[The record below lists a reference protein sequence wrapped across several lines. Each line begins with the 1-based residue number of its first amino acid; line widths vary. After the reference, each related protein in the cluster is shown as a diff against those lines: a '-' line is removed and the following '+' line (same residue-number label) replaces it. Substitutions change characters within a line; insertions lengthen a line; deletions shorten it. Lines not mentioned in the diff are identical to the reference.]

1 MFVCL
6 SVLLPFCLFFSH
18 IYLWMY
24 IGFNLAASVC
34 LYACVILLSAACIS
48 LSVFLPFIVFTACLS
63 VFLCACLFLYKHVCL
78 CVCIP
83 VCCTISYHSVCLHVI
98 LSAYFYI
105 SFCVCFVCV
114 CAYVG
119 ICHVLER
126 STSSTWGQSV
136 STGQFRAVVSVHGC
150 RGQNHRYWCSERG
163 HFQGGMNGHLFYC
176 I

>member
-1 MFVCL
+1 
-6 SVLLPFCLFFSH
+6 
-18 IYLWMY
+18 MY

-98 LSAYFYI
+98 LSAYFFIYP
-105 SFCVCFVCV
+105 SVCVFVCL
-114 CAYVG
+114 CGYLSCFREIYLLDLRSVG
-119 ICHVLER
+119 QHR
-126 STSSTWGQSV
+126 SVQSSGQRSWM
-136 STGQFRAVVSVHGC
+136 SRAES
-150 RGQNHRYWCSERG
+150 QILM
-163 HFQGGMNGHLFYC
+163 Q
-176 I
+176 

>member
-48 LSVFLPFIVFTACLS
+48 LSLSFCLLLS
-63 VFLCACLFLYKHVCL
+63 LLLVYLSF
-78 CVCIP
+78 CVP
-83 VCCTISYHSVCLHVI
+83 
-98 LSAYFYI
+98 AYFYI
-105 SFCVCFVCV
+105 NMSAYVCVFLCVALYHIILFVFMSFCLPIFLYILLCVCV

-163 HFQGGMNGHLFYC
+163 HFQGGMDGHLFYC